1 MGPSPRFFSR
11 RTGVSELFASLLMV
25 GVTLSLGGVVTA
37 AAVSQ
42 YGMQASSAA
51 VSGSLEQTS
60 AGKLVSLVYSQVA
73 PGSGGCTRTYYGATE
88 GETVTLEL
96 FDFGPSA
103 FSPSVIFVNSTLF
116 ASNYPTLLPGGM
128 AAYTLTLPDCAHA
141 AGQTIL
147 LGDAKGDEVEF
158 ET

>member
-1 MGPSPRFFSR
+1 M
-11 RTGVSELFASLLMV
+11 SELYASLLMV

-42 YGMQASSAA
+42 YGMQTSSAA
-51 VSGSLEQTS
+51 ASGSVEQAS
-60 AGKLVSLVYSQVA
+60 AGELVSLVYSQVS

-88 GETVTLEL
+88 GETVTFEL

-103 FSPSVIFVNSTLF
+103 FAPSIIIVNSTLF
-116 ASNYPTLLPGGM
+116 ASDYPTLLPGGM
-128 AAYTLTLPDCAHA
+128 TAYTLTLPDCAHA

-147 LGDAKGDEVEF
+147 LGDARGDEVEF